1 VTGPAQAAPE
11 PRPRSVRRQDKER
24 AILREAES
32 QFARYGFEGASL
44 EGIGAAIGISRHALL
59 YYFPSK
65 EALYRA
71 VLDDVM
77 SHWLSGMGELA
88 RAADPRSAQGADPR
102 TALAA
107 YIEAKLASSRERP
120 EGSRVFT
127 KEVMAG
133 APHYGDAITERV
145 LPVLEADVKAFER
158 WARAGLVKRV
168 DFRHLIFM
176 IWAMTQAYADHAAQF
191 ALLLG
196 RPGLEAADF
205 GAAQRTIEAMVL
217 GALLP
222 GLPDAVAG
230 RRLAAL
236 RERPSG
242 RGSRR

>member
-1 VTGPAQAAPE
+1 VVKDNPSGLTRE
-11 PRPRSVRRQDKER
+11 PRPRTARGRDKER
-24 AILREAES
+24 TILREAES

-77 SHWLSGMGELA
+77 WHWLSGMGELA
-88 RAADPRSAQGADPR
+88 RAADPRA
-102 TALAA
+102 ALGA

-127 KEVMAG
+127 KEVIAG
-133 APHYGDAITERV
+133 APHYGHAITARV
-145 LPVLEADVKAFER
+145 RPVLEADVQAFER

-176 IWAMTQAYADHAAQF
+176 IWATTQAYADHAAQF
-191 ALLLG
+191 ARLLG
-196 RPGLEAADF
+196 RPALEPADF
-205 GAAQRTIEAMVL
+205 RAARRTIEAMVL
-217 GALLP
+217 GALR
-222 GLPDAVAG
+222 PDAE
-230 RRLAAL
+230 RRGTL
-236 RERPSG
+236 
-242 RGSRR
+242 

>member
-1 VTGPAQAAPE
+1 VTGPAERAPE
-11 PRPRSVRRQDKER
+11 PRPRSARRLDKER

-88 RAADPRSAQGADPR
+88 RAADPR

-133 APHYGDAITERV
+133 APHYGDVITERV

-158 WARAGLVKRV
+158 WARAALVKRV

-196 RPGLEAADF
+196 RPALAAADF
-205 GAAQRTIEAMVL
+205 RAAQRTIEAMVL
-217 GALLP
+217 GPLMP
-222 GLPDAVAG
+222 GPPG
-230 RRLAAL
+230 
-236 RERPSG
+236 
-242 RGSRR
+242 

>member
-1 VTGPAQAAPE
+1 VVKDNPSGLTRE
-11 PRPRSVRRQDKER
+11 PRPRSARRQDKER

-88 RAADPRSAQGADPR
+88 RAADPR

-133 APHYGDAITERV
+133 APHYGDVITERV

-158 WARAGLVKRV
+158 WARAALVKRV

-196 RPGLEAADF
+196 RPALAAADF
-205 GAAQRTIEAMVL
+205 RAAQRTIEAMVL
-217 GALLP
+217 GPLMP
-222 GLPDAVAG
+222 GPPG
-230 RRLAAL
+230 
-236 RERPSG
+236 
-242 RGSRR
+242 